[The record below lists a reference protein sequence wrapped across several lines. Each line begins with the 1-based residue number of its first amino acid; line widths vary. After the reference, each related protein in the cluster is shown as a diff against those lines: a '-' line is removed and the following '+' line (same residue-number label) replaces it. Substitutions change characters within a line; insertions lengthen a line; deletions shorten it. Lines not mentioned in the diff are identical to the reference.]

1 MPTNAHLDPHN
12 EPAAWFRRRPGLLAL
27 LAGNAITIAGVL
39 VFDWDL
45 ISVLFLMLLEVC
57 ASALGLVRAV
67 ILHQRAGDDPAHRQE
82 QFTGWLGMRH
92 SRSPVF
98 ADGLAY
104 RTLPY
109 PAVFLLLITFA
120 LLNQASGPLV
130 AGIPLALSA
139 LAVASLAYAETASLR
154 RDIAAVPFASL
165 RPRAIAMVYRTAG
178 VTVLFFAGLVWLW
191 GVDRPLQEVIALCL
205 VGKTAMEAWLLQ

>member
-1 MPTNAHLDPHN
+1 MATNAPIPSHDGSAP
-12 EPAAWFRRRPGLLAL
+12 WFRRRPGLLAL

-45 ISVLFLMLLEVC
+45 VFVLFLILLEVC
-57 ASALGLVRAV
+57 ASAFGLVRAV
-67 ILHQRAGDDPAHRQE
+67 MLHQRASDDPAHREE
-82 QFTGWLGMRH
+82 QFTGWLRLRSSG
-92 SRSPVF
+92 SPVF

-109 PAVFLLLITFA
+109 PALFLLLITFV

-139 LAVASLAYAETASLR
+139 LVVASLAYGESASLR
-154 RDIAAVPFASL
+154 RDVLAVPFATL
-165 RPRAIAMVYRTAG
+165 RARAISMVYRTAG
-178 VTVLFFAGLVWLW
+178 VTVFFVAGVVWLW
-191 GVDRPLQEVIALCL
+191 GVERPLQEAIVACL
-205 VGKTAMEAWLLQ
+205 VGKTAMEAWLLA

>member
-1 MPTNAHLDPHN
+1 LSADPYRTSS
-12 EPAAWFRRRPGLLAL
+12 PWFRRRPGLFAL

-39 VFDWDL
+39 VLDWDL
-45 ISVLFLMLLEVC
+45 ISVLFLMLLEVF

-67 ILHQRAGDDPAHRQE
+67 ILHQRAGGDPAHREE

-109 PAVFLLLITFA
+109 PAVFLLLIGMA

-130 AGIPLALSA
+130 AGIPLALAA
-139 LAVASLAYAETASLR
+139 LAVASLAYGESASLR
-154 RDIAAVPFASL
+154 RDIMAVPFATL
-165 RPRAIAMVYRTAG
+165 RGRAIAMVYRTAG
-178 VTVLFFAGLVWLW
+178 VTMFFFAGLVWLW
-191 GVDRPLQEVIALCL
+191 GVDRPLQEVIALGL
-205 VGKTAMEAWLLQ
+205 VGKTAMEVWLLR